1 MRGPLSS
8 VPKRLGN
15 FVTSFDTTRPSPP
28 NEPLFFSN
36 SRSACNLRPCFLAAS
51 SPLLLSRLVETHFSL
66 FLFFIFFLTA
76 HRIQNLYHYE
86 YIYIYK
92 NRALIS
98 RITVEECSK
107 KNLRDEDRDRI
118 SLRAAKSSGLIL
130 GSKLY
135 NSLPGISCAKEFH
148 PRDNYPWPRKWRL
161 SPKRTRTRRT
171 PVLRILGRRLPSI
184 RLGVITEPTLA
195 ACTCT
200 RPAWKMSGMRP
211 RLSAHA
217 ATSQT
222 SRLFP
227 RIDTRAEG
235 RERKE
240 AMIEIDSV
248 SSITAHS
255 IKATYPIFPP

>member
-1 MRGPLSS
+1 MQS
-8 VPKRLGN
+8 
-15 FVTSFDTTRPSPP
+15 T
-28 NEPLFFSN
+28 
-36 SRSACNLRPCFLAAS
+36 
-51 SPLLLSRLVETHFSL
+51 PLLSCCFIPSSSSL
-66 FLFFIFFLTA
+66 RGFAESHFLFTFVPYSFFFNHTSNPKFISL
-76 HRIQNLYHYE
+76 

-98 RITVEECSK
+98 RITVGECSK
-107 KNLRDEDRDRI
+107 KNLRDEDR
-118 SLRAAKSSGLIL
+118 SLATEFLCRVRAAKSSGLIL

-161 SPKRTRTRRT
+161 SPLLIPQTDTNETDAGITNSWPTSTVHKTWRNN
-171 PVLRILGRRLPSI
+171 GPS
-184 RLGVITEPTLA
+184 P
-195 ACTCT
+195 CT
-200 RPAWKMSGMRP
+200 RPAWKMPGMRP
-211 RLSAHA
+211 RLSVHA

-240 AMIEIDSV
+240 AMI
-248 SSITAHS
+248 SIRRHPS
-255 IKATYPIFPP
+255 RLY

>member
-1 MRGPLSS
+1 MQS
-8 VPKRLGN
+8 
-15 FVTSFDTTRPSPP
+15 T
-28 NEPLFFSN
+28 
-36 SRSACNLRPCFLAAS
+36 
-51 SPLLLSRLVETHFSL
+51 PLLSCCFIPSSSFASRRDSL
-66 FLFFIFFLTA
+66 FSIPFFYLLFNRTSNPKFISL
-76 HRIQNLYHYE
+76 R
-86 YIYIYK
+86 IYIYK

-184 RLGVITEPTLA
+184 RLGVITEPTLP

-200 RPAWKMSGMRP
+200 RPAWKMSGMRSIGARRNFP
-211 RLSAHA
+211 NVEVIPADRY
-217 ATSQT
+217 TSGG
-222 SRLFP
+222 
-227 RIDTRAEG
+227 EG
-235 RERKE
+235 KERSDD
-240 AMIEIDSV
+240 IDSV